1 MLSVNFAS
9 IDAQSFQKPNPGG
22 VRRVFCIL
30 SNRIIG
36 NWPLATD
43 IVNGRIVR
51 PPVMLVDN
59 VWAEYK
65 FPDGTASFDSDFGG
79 DSSYESWKQMIEVSL
94 AGHSDTVRQ
103 EVAKHLNAGS
113 LWVMEDK
120 DGDYN
125 VIGSSD
131 DPLFLKGGFKGGK
144 KGNDKRGYALKGEV
158 DGMSWDVT
166 PLKSDCVL
174 YLTAVRYFGPEW
186 EYFFH

>member
-1 MLSVNFAS
+1 MPTVNFAS
-9 IDAQSFQKPNPGG
+9 IDAQSFQKINPGG

-30 SNRIIG
+30 SKRIVG

-43 IVNGRIVR
+43 IVNGRIMR
-51 PPVMLVDN
+51 PPVMVINN
-59 VWAEYK
+59 VFVEYQ
-65 FPDGTASFDSDFGG
+65 FADGTASFDSDFSGEPA
-79 DSSYESWKQMIEVSL
+79 YESWKQMLELSL
-94 AGHSDTVRQ
+94 AGHSDAVRL

-131 DPLFLKGGFKGGK
+131 DPIFLKGGFKGGK
-144 KGNDKRGYALKGEV
+144 KGNDKRGYTLKGEV

-166 PLKSDCVL
+166 PLNYDCVL
-174 YLTAVRYFGPEW
+174 YLTSSRYFSPEW